1 MNSRFIKGVIWVALG
16 AACYG
21 MIATFV
27 KVGAKDGYS
36 TAELTFAQGFVGL
49 LGLTLLNLIQKLRKP
64 TLNRKVDSKSRWQL
78 ILGGIPFGLTSSFY
92 YLSLNY
98 ASVSVC
104 IVMLMQ
110 SVWIGSV
117 LDYILYRNKPTKNK
131 LMAIAVVL
139 VGTVLATN
147 LLSSDQ
153 YVDWRGIVWGFM
165 AALSYTVSISVT
177 NRVATGYPPLVRSM
191 YILIGSFCVVTL
203 IWGYSLSQQFDI
215 SVLWRWGFLIALF
228 GTILSPLLFT
238 KGMPIIGIG
247 LGSILASVELPVSVT
262 MAWLILGETVDPGQ
276 WIGIILILSAVV
288 LMNLSYFQPVKS
300 D

>member
-1 MNSRFIKGVIWVALG
+1 MALG

-27 KVGAKDGYS
+27 KVGVEDGYS

-49 LGLTLLNLIQKLRKP
+49 LCLMLLNFIQKLRKP
-64 TLNRKVDSKSRWQL
+64 VLSRKVDSKSRWQL

-117 LDYILYRNKPTKNK
+117 LDYVIFKNKPTKNK
-131 LMAIAVVL
+131 LVAIVVVL
-139 VGTVLATN
+139 IGTVLATN
-147 LLSSDQ
+147 LLSSEQ

-177 NRVATGYPPLVRSM
+177 NKVATGYPPLIRSL
-191 YILIGSFCVVTL
+191 YILIGAFCVVTM
-203 IWGYSLSQQFDI
+203 IWGYSLSQQFDV

-247 LGSILASVELPVSVT
+247 LGSILASVELPVSVM
-262 MAWLILGETVDPGQ
+262 MALLILGESVSLGQ
-276 WIGIILILSAVV
+276 WIGIALILSAVV
-288 LMNLSYFQPVKS
+288 LMNLSYFKPAKS